1 MPKINVQIN
10 GKRYTTEK
18 EVSIL
23 KFCQEIGVEIPTL
36 CFHPDIK
43 FHANCK
49 LCVVEIEGWPRLN
62 PACAIK
68 LQEGM
73 KIQTDTD
80 RVHRTRRMIL
90 QYVFGEHV
98 TDCKDCLRSNN
109 CKLRKYAK
117 QYKVEKPIFKPR
129 KKNRP
134 LYTCGNT
141 ITFDTRK
148 CIECRNC
155 IDVCRKQGIGFINL
169 ERKGYRSTVKPHDE
183 PKNDC
188 IYCGQCINH
197 CPVGAIHSRK
207 EFDCVMDEIKNKD
220 KIVVCQIAPS
230 IRVSIGEEFG
240 IPHGQIMTGQLV
252 AGVKKLG
259 FDKVFDVQTGADFT
273 TIEEAKEFVDRLQN
287 NKILPMF
294 TTCCPAWYKY
304 VEQKHPEL
312 IPNCTT
318 ARSPNMMNGAI
329 IKEYYS
335 KLINVPR
342 EKICVVAVMPC
353 TAKKFEVE
361 RRELDIDGVPP
372 VDYVITTRELAHMM
386 RLSRIDLSKI
396 NEENF
401 DSPIGESTGASAIYG
416 ASGGVM
422 ESALRTAYFLA
433 TGKELKDVNFKQVRG
448 SLKGIKRA
456 TVEIEGTELRVAVVN
471 GLGNTEEII
480 AEIKQDPEAYHY
492 IEVMTCPGGCIAGGG
507 QPLPVNDEIRKKR
520 AEALYQIDTK
530 KKIRVA
536 HQNPEVKKVY
546 QDFFDKSPGLAHRI
560 LHTHYEPRSKS
571 EVEMYTC
578 PIMKKFTKKNSNL

>member
-1 MPKINVQIN
+1 MQITVEIN
-10 GKRYTTEK
+10 GKEYSTEK
-18 EVSIL
+18 DKTIL
-23 KFCQEIGVEIPTL
+23 KFCEEIGTEIPTL

-49 LCVVEIEGWPRLN
+49 LCVVEIENYPRLQ
-62 PACAIK
+62 PSCATK
-68 LQEGM
+68 LVDGM
-73 KIQTDTD
+73 KIKTESD
-80 RVHRTRRMIL
+80 RILKTRRMIL

-98 TDCKDCLRSNN
+98 ADCADCLYSHN
-109 CKLRKYAK
+109 CKLRRYARKYN
-117 QYKVEKPIFKPR
+117 VMKPIFKPR
-129 KKNRP
+129 KTNRP
-134 LYTCGNT
+134 IYTCGNT

-155 IDVCRKQGIGFINL
+155 IDVCEKQGIGFISL
-169 ERKGYRSTVKPHDE
+169 ERKGYRSTVKPQDKPE
-183 PKNDC
+183 NDC

-207 EFDCVMDEIKNKD
+207 EFDLVSEKIQDED
-220 KIVVCQIAPS
+220 KIVICQVAPS
-230 IRVSIGEEFG
+230 VRVAIGEEFG
-240 IPHGQIMTGQLV
+240 IPHGEIVTEQMV
-252 AGVKKLG
+252 AGIRKLG

-273 TIEEAKEFVDRLQN
+273 TIEEAKEFVNRVR
-287 NKILPMF
+287 NKRVLPMF

-304 VEQKHPEL
+304 MEQKHPEL

-361 RRELDIDGVPP
+361 RRELDIDGIPP

-386 RLSRIDLSKI
+386 RLNRIDLSKI
-396 NEENF
+396 KGEEF
-401 DSPIGESTGASAIYG
+401 DSPVGKSTGASAIYG

-422 ESALRTAYFLA
+422 ESALRTAYNLV

-456 TVEIEGTELRVAVVN
+456 TVKIDGIKLKVAVVN

-480 AEIKQDPEAYHY
+480 AELKENPEAYHY
-492 IEVMTCPGGCIAGGG
+492 VEVMTCPGGCIAGGG

-520 AEALYQIDTK
+520 AQALYQIDTG

-536 HQNPEVKKVY
+536 HKNPTVQKIYKE
-546 QDFFDKSPGLAHRI
+546 FFDREKGLRHKL
-560 LHTHYEPRSKS
+560 LHTHYKARSKI
-571 EVEMYTC
+571 EVETSTC
-578 PIMKKFTKKNSNL
+578 PIMKKFIQKNSNL